1 MPSGS
6 NMIKMLNI
14 SSIFKN
20 YKYVDEYY
28 DSVFLTGLTLVSAR
42 KYVQSVEFFRT
53 IQKHI
58 FNILHGIP
66 DDFYQHEE
74 KKTVDVKSKEIS
86 DNFSPDSDSKITKL
100 TLKKLIH
107 KAAKLE
113 ILIADC
119 CSQHSQLYTC
129 AYDNQLQEKLDAFK
143 KAAVLYRIKSLK
155 EFKEQVPLY
164 SYNSLNRSSKETK
177 MGQYIQEEDIYTELL
192 KLQPDLLDWILLNLN
207 EKVEL
212 IRIAF
217 LKSLEFLLD
226 TLG

>member
-20 YKYVDEYY
+20 YKYIDEYY

-66 DDFYQHEE
+66 DDFYQYEE

-155 EFKEQVPLY
+155 EFKEQIPLY

-177 MGQYIQEEDIYTELL
+177 MRQYIQEEDIYTELL